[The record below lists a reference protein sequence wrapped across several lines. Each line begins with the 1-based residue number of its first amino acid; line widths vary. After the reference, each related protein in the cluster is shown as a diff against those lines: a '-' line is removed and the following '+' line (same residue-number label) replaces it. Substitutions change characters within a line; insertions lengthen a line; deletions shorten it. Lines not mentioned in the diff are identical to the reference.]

1 MDHRENISK
10 ISSIQKT
17 NTYSIYVFTKGLDF
31 TNKILKFLLDLGLS
45 DAENSLGLYDNDEKH
60 TINLS
65 GWRKVRPLNLAKLVD
80 VRKQVANEDYNIFI
94 IFGSKKVFMLVL
106 HKPEKQKEISDKLLR
121 YFKLKEVE

>member
-94 IFGSKKVFMLVL
+94 IFGSKKVFM
-106 HKPEKQKEISDKLLR
+106 
-121 YFKLKEVE
+121 